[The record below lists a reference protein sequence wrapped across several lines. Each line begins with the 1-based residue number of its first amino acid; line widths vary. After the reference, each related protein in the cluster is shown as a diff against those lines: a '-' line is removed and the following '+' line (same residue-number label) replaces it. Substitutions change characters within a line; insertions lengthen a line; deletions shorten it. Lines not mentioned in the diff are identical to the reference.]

1 MALLN
6 KFKSISKIQIAAV
19 ILIIIGLFAVVRYG
33 IGTFYAFREM
43 QYARQ
48 NNFDE
53 GNLDPSL
60 LRPWMNMQYIAVAYA
75 VPQEYLF
82 AELSIPFERRNS
94 RISLDDL
101 NEMFNFGRAS
111 TDERDGRP
119 YPLIM
124 DKLTKAIEDYRAN
137 PVPTGLEGDGVRPWM
152 SIQYIANST
161 GIPVETI
168 FKEINLEEDGNAY
181 IPLEYLVD
189 EIKYPGGPHALFDNL
204 QRVIDTYEAP
214 ND

>member
-1 MALLN
+1 MALTKKL
-6 KFKSISKIQIAAV
+6 KPIWIIRIAAILLIIVGVAAV
-19 ILIIIGLFAVVRYG
+19 IRYG

-48 NNFDE
+48 NNFNE

-60 LRPWMNMQYIAVAYA
+60 LRPWMNMQYVAVAYA

-82 AELSIPFERRNS
+82 SELGIPFERRNS

-101 NEMFNFGRAS
+101 NEMFHFGRAK
-111 TDERDGRP
+111 TDP
-119 YPLIM
+119 PKPLIM
-124 DKLTKAIEDYRAN
+124 DRLAQAIEDYRAN
-137 PVPTGLEGDGVRPWM
+137 PVPTGLEGDGVRFWM

-168 FKEINLEEDGNAY
+168 FKELNLEEDGNAY

-189 EIKYPGGPHALFDNL
+189 EIKYPGGPRALYDKL
-204 QRVIDTYEAP
+204 QQIIDTYEAAE
-214 ND
+214 

>member
-1 MALLN
+1 MALL
-6 KFKSISKIQIAAV
+6 KRLKSISIIQIVAI
-19 ILIIIGLFAVVRYG
+19 ILICVGLMAVVRYG

-48 NNFDE
+48 NNFGE

-60 LRPWMNMQYIAVAYA
+60 LRPWMNMQYVAVAYA
-75 VPQEYLF
+75 VPQEFLF
-82 AELSIPFERRNS
+82 AELGIPFERRNS

-101 NEMFNFGRAS
+101 NEMFNFGRAQA
-111 TDERDGRP
+111 EP
-119 YPLIM
+119 PKPLI
-124 DKLTKAIEDYRAN
+124 LERLAEAIENYRAN
-137 PVPTGLEGDGVRPWM
+137 PVPTGLEGDGIRPWM

-168 FKEINLEEDGNAY
+168 FKEINLEQDGNAF

-189 EIKYPGGPHALFDNL
+189 EVKYPGGPRALFENI
-204 QRVIDTYEAP
+204 QRVIDTHEAP